1 MKKLICVCCGAPINR
16 ATRRCEYCGTEYNID
31 SEIPMVRFETFT
43 NPVKEYS
50 ASCLIDR
57 DLVAMDGEK
66 YMQYAIEHLA
76 HAMLPAVMEGMRV
89 WVQDLDYEAHMRNQ
103 RRINGT
109 IKIVVPKNVETGWR

>member
-57 DLVAMDGEK
+57 DLVAMAGEK
-66 YMQYAIEHLA
+66 YMQYAIEQLA

-89 WVQDLDYEAHMRNQ
+89 RVQDFDYEAHMRNQ
-103 RRINGT
+103 QRINGT